1 MSKVAHYL
9 QEHLIGEVITS
20 PDARRYFA
28 TDTSIFTLTPSI
40 IVYPRGEND
49 VRKSCRFT
57 WQLAERG
64 RVIPITARGL
74 GTDQTGAAIGSG
86 IIMVFPAHMNKVLE
100 LDPKNGSV
108 AVQPGANYGKLQQTL
123 HTHGRFL
130 PPFPASID
138 YSTIGGAIA
147 NNAGGE
153 KSVKYGTTRDFVR
166 SLRVVLANGEV
177 IETRRLNK
185 RELNKKL
192 GHNSLEGEIY
202 RQLDALIEDKKD
214 LVKRTKLNVSKNSAG
229 YNLADVKQKDGSFDL
244 TPLIVGSQGTLG
256 IVTEAIIETES
267 FNPHTTLVVGVFQT
281 VDEAAK
287 ASVEL
292 KNLPATPSA
301 IEMVDDNLLNFID
314 KTNPN
319 QLKGLLEK
327 PYGKVVL
334 LVEFD
339 DANARVQ
346 KRMTKKVRKIMENYD
361 AKVRVETEPEQQEQL
376 WKIRHS
382 AAGVA
387 AFSEGGTRALPFIE
401 DGIVPLEKL
410 GDYIEG
416 IYGLFQRHQLAV
428 ALWGHAGNANLH
440 IQPLLD
446 LAQLGDRQ
454 KIFKLMDEYT
464 QLVISLGGSISAEH
478 GDGRLRGPHL
488 SQLYGQEVYEIFSQ
502 VRKIFDPYGTLNPG
516 VKTGVTADDIKPLLR
531 SEYSLAN
538 IYDHM
543 PRT

>member
-1 MSKVAHYL
+1 
-9 QEHLIGEVITS
+9 
-20 PDARRYFA
+20 
-28 TDTSIFTLTPSI
+28 
-40 IVYPRGEND
+40 
-49 VRKSCRFT
+49 
-57 WQLAERG
+57 
-64 RVIPITARGL
+64 
-74 GTDQTGAAIGSG
+74 
-86 IIMVFPAHMNKVLE
+86 
-100 LDPKNGSV
+100 
-108 AVQPGANYGKLQQTL
+108 
-123 HTHGRFL
+123 
-130 PPFPASID
+130 
-138 YSTIGGAIA
+138 
-147 NNAGGE
+147 
-153 KSVKYGTTRDFVR
+153 
-166 SLRVVLANGEV
+166 
-177 IETRRLNK
+177 
-185 RELNKKL
+185 
-192 GHNSLEGEIY
+192 
-202 RQLDALIEDKKD
+202 LDALIEDKKD

-287 ASVEL
+287 ASMEL
-292 KNLPATPSA
+292 KDLSATPSA

-339 DANARVQ
+339 DANIRVQ
-346 KRMTKKVRKIMENYD
+346 KRMTKKARKIMENYD

-376 WKIRHS
+376 WKIRH
-382 AAGVA
+382 AAASVA
-387 AFSEGGTRALPFIE
+387 AFSEGGARALPIIE

-410 GDYIEG
+410 NDYIEG
-416 IYGLFQRHQLAV
+416 IYGIFQRHQLTV

-478 GDGRLRGPHL
+478 GDGRLRGPYL

-516 VKTGVTADDIKPLLR
+516 VKTGVTVDDIKPLLR
-531 SEYSLAN
+531 SEYSLMN